1 MRKSEVREVIDK
13 NSRTYWQNLINEWVH
28 DETDR
33 FILSRFLLDGCTLD
47 KISTEVNMEYIN
59 LYRRYKKAINQLL
72 KHTDIK

>member
-1 MRKSEVREVIDK
+1 MRKREVREIVDK

-47 KISTEVNMEYIN
+47 KISAELHMEYKN
-59 LYRRYKKAINQLL
+59 LYARYKKAINQLL
-72 KHTDIK
+72 QHTDI